1 MAGQLGVVDPD
12 IGLDAGTVV
21 EGIPQ
26 TEGGAIEIAVI
37 AVMQISAG
45 HVAVELGNE
54 TFDQEA
60 LFFGNFWWI
69 RLRTFSSRTDVGAS
83 FNAIASFLI
92 GRHHRHGDIHPGCA
106 PVQSCSEV

>member
-1 MAGQLGVVDPD
+1 MESTRKGESCNDGMGRLPSVAGQLGVVDPD

-54 TFDQEA
+54 TFDQGGTV
-60 LFFGNFWWI
+60 F
-69 RLRTFSSRTDVGAS
+69 RQ
-83 FNAIASFLI
+83 FLV
-92 GRHHRHGDIHPGCA
+92 DQTENVFEQNGCRG
-106 PVQSCSEV
+106 VFQCHC